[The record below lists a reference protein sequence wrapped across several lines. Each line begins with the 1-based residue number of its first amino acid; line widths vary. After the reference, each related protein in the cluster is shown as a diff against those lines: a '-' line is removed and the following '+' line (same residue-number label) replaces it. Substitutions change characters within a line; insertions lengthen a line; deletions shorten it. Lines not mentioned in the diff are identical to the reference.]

1 MISGQDCLSSIFCAR
16 ISFKICIHCF
26 FRLSFIQVSL
36 SRDDV
41 PSSSS
46 EMVFLRHLSLL
57 FFIKR
62 VLLQAVFLYQIVF
75 SSRCF
80 FISFV
85 FHRVF
90 TSRGLFFG
98 KFFFRRFSFH
108 QNVFWHFV
116 IILIINTF
124 LSLFFQDSLLSIC
137 FFNASVFFR
146 KLLFSKIS
154 FARMFPCFLR
164 FPCYFHVCTVFAL
177 LSLVC
182 CLCALCFKLQLFA
195 IVPTVAACI
204 WNCIEVSG
212 IFFLDSGVFSIFHVN
227 LNDFI

>member
-1 MISGQDCLSSIFCAR
+1 MIC
-16 ISFKICIHCF
+16 FKLICIQDDKWSRLFVFNFLCKNFFQDLYPLF

-41 PSSSS
+41 PSSSSS

-108 QNVFWHFV
+108 QNVF
-116 IILIINTF
+116 
-124 LSLFFQDSLLSIC
+124 
-137 FFNASVFFR
+137 
-146 KLLFSKIS
+146 
-154 FARMFPCFLR
+154 
-164 FPCYFHVCTVFAL
+164 
-177 LSLVC
+177 
-182 CLCALCFKLQLFA
+182 
-195 IVPTVAACI
+195 
-204 WNCIEVSG
+204 
-212 IFFLDSGVFSIFHVN
+212 
-227 LNDFI
+227 

>member
-62 VLLQAVFLYQIVF
+62 VLLQAGFLYQIVF

-108 QNVFWHFV
+108 QNVFWHFA

-124 LSLFFQDSLLSIC
+124 LSLFFQESLKHMFLQC
-137 FFNASVFFR
+137 FVFFPQAFVQQDFVCPDVSLFSSFP
-146 KLLFSKIS
+146 LLFS
-154 FARMFPCFLR
+154 CLHR
-164 FPCYFHVCTVFAL
+164 FCVAVFGL
-177 LSLVC
+177 LSLC
-182 CLCALCFKLQLFA
+182 TLL
-195 IVPTVAACI
+195 
-204 WNCIEVSG
+204 
-212 IFFLDSGVFSIFHVN
+212 
-227 LNDFI
+227 